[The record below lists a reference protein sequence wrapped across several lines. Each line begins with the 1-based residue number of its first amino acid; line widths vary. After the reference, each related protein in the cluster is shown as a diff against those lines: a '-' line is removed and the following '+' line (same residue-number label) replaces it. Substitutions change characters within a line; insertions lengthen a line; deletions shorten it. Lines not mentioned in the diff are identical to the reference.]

1 MGKFRISFKR
11 FLPRSLL
18 GRSLMIIVT
27 PLVLLQVVSGFIF
40 YESHWDKV
48 TLRLARG
55 VAGDIAS
62 VITMMRQF
70 PGPEHADRIVG
81 IAAGHMGLT
90 IRRRPE
96 EILPNEPPQGEDLME
111 TMLIRAL
118 REQVGKPF
126 QIDTASLEKYVII
139 QVQQSDGVLEFITSR
154 KRLFSSTVYVFVL
167 WMVGTSLILFGV
179 ATIFM
184 RNQVKPIRR
193 LAIAADNF
201 GKGREVTRFKPEG
214 AKEVRQAA
222 SAFLAMR
229 ERIQRQIGQRTEM
242 LAGVSHDLRT
252 PLTRMRLQLEMAG
265 GIDGIIEM
273 KTDVDEMEHMLE
285 SYLAFARGEGA
296 EPPIATNL
304 TELLNEIAAQARRNG
319 VAIDLHSEGEIALP
333 LRPNAIKRA
342 LNNLIENALQY
353 ANHVAVNAGRRGDAI
368 EIVID
373 DDGPGIPEEKR
384 DDVFKPFFRL
394 DTARKPGS
402 GGTGLGLAIARDVV
416 RGHGGDIDLDDA
428 PGGGLRARIR
438 LPL

>member
-1 MGKFRISFKR
+1 MKRLHNAIKRI
-11 FLPRSLL
+11 LPRSLL
-18 GRSLMIIVT
+18 GRSIMIIVT
-27 PLVLLQVVSGFIF
+27 PLIILQVVSGFIF

-48 TLRLARG
+48 TLRLARS
-55 VAGDIAS
+55 VAGDVAS

-70 PGPEHADRIVG
+70 PGDENKNRIVG
-81 IAAGHMGLT
+81 IAAGNLGLT
-90 IRRRPE
+90 IREAPE
-96 EILPNEPPQGEDLME
+96 EILPNEVPQGNDLME
-111 TMLIRAL
+111 RMLIRSL

-126 QIDTASLEKYVII
+126 QIDTRSLEKYVII
-139 QVQQSDGVLEFITSR
+139 KVQLSHGVVEFITSR
-154 KRLFSSTVYVFVL
+154 KRLFSTTVYVFVL

-193 LAIAADNF
+193 LALAADNF
-201 GKGREVTRFKPEG
+201 GKGREVKGFKPEG

-222 SAFLAMR
+222 AAFLAMR
-229 ERIQRQIGQRTEM
+229 ERILRQIGQRTEM

-252 PLTRMRLQLEMAG
+252 PLTRMKLQLEMARSV
-265 GIDGIIEM
+265 DGIEEM

-296 EPPIATNL
+296 EPPRPTNL
-304 TELLNEIAAQARRNG
+304 TDLLAEVAAQARRG
-319 VAIDLHSEGEIALP
+319 GRAVDFHSEGEIALP
-333 LRPNAIKRA
+333 LRPNTIKRA
-342 LNNLIENALQY
+342 LTNLIENAQQY
-353 ANHVAVNAGRRGDAI
+353 ADHVAVNAGRRGDAI

-373 DDGPGIPEEKR
+373 DDGPGIPEDKR
-384 DDVFKPFFRL
+384 DDVFKPFYRL
-394 DTARKPGS
+394 DAARKPGT

-416 RGHGGDIDLDDA
+416 RGHGGDIELDDA